1 MHWLSGKGMPL
12 LLVLMILCMM
22 VPSPLGAET
31 SLGIEIPWFLT
42 LGLVGVHEQ
51 GDFRAEFATHFMVH
65 EYVGELFRSIHEQG
79 IVEIPI
85 MCRAAVSYKLLQW
98 RNHFLYGGIGALGLL
113 DIHESKHH
121 VGCGPAFQYA
131 WKFPTKKIEFSMD
144 LIVPLLYAGNHDD
157 TIDDDFGSEQGWA
170 RLYLLFLTPSI
181 GLSWYF

>member
-1 MHWLSGKGMPL
+1 MHWLSGKGLQL

-22 VPSPLGAET
+22 VPSSLGAET
-31 SLGIEIPWFLT
+31 SLGIEIPWLLT

-51 GDFRAEFATHFMVH
+51 GDFRAEFAAHFMVH
-65 EYVGELFRSIHEQG
+65 EYVDELFRGKYENG
-79 IVEIPI
+79 IAEIPI
-85 MCRAAVSYKLLQW
+85 MCRAAVSYELLQW
-98 RNHFLYGGIGALGLL
+98 RNHGWYCGLGMLGLFEPM
-113 DIHESKHH
+113 DTKYQ

-144 LIVPLLYAGNHDD
+144 LIVPLLFAGNHDD

-170 RLYLLFLTPSI
+170 QLLLLFLVPSI